1 MRRMWF
7 DYVAKIRKKGNRGKK
22 TMGHSEAMK
31 IASKTWPKEKK
42 RLERKLRRDKKISVA
57 KPPVEKKCS
66 VVVEKTPESDV

>member
-66 VVVEKTPESDV
+66 VVVEKNPE